1 MEDLARLVDESL
13 IRYGIQITIND
24 RWLHAETIY
33 GTSHEIADK
42 ADNRELATE
51 NCVTPHAD
59 VA

>member
-13 IRYGIQITIND
+13 IRYGIQITVND

-33 GTSHEIADK
+33 GTSNEIEDK
-42 ADNRELATE
+42 TE
-51 NCVTPHAD
+51 NENWVAQQAD

>member
-24 RWLHAETIY
+24 RWLHAENIY
-33 GTSHEIADK
+33 GASHEMEHKPDS
-42 ADNRELATE
+42 RELATE
-51 NCVTPHAD
+51 TWAAPQAE

>member
-13 IRYGIQITIND
+13 TRYGIQITVND

-33 GTSHEIADK
+33 GTSNEIEAKPDS
-42 ADNRELATE
+42 RELATE
-51 NCVTPHAD
+51 TWAAPHAE